1 MGADSTGADVLPFT
15 FLGYHLTTITLS
27 WLIGFLPRFAK
38 TFGVL
43 PERLGRDW
51 NALQCLGAALI
62 AYPFVRFLIG
72 IYESIPLL
80 QEYTVLEA
88 IPEAALWR
96 TISNQVIYFTLV
108 PLLGVILVSRM
119 GRRARALEPGTA
131 HPLVDALKDAG
142 SAPRVGLREDVSA
155 GLSLLILVLLLYLGG
170 TFILYTF
177 LGSVLVTGDESR
189 VFLNVTPPILLGL
202 SIMAGVSE
210 EFLFR
215 GVLMTMLRARFG
227 LIAAVIGQ
235 AVFFGFV
242 HAGYGNWAH
251 VVGPAIFGLMMTVV
265 AMRYGLAAAIVIHA
279 GIDVFFFS
287 LSLLE
292 LEPAYI
298 VLAAAVA
305 VAALIVGIATR
316 FEAAIELAR
325 WLFGEKDG
333 SKTAT

>member
-1 MGADSTGADVLPFT
+1 LPFT
-15 FLGYHLTTITLS
+15 YLQYHVTTIALS

-38 TFGVL
+38 TFNILAG
-43 PERLGRDW
+43 RIGRDW
-51 NALQCLGAALI
+51 SAVQCIGAALV
-62 AYPFVRFLIG
+62 AYPFVRFMIG

-108 PLLGVILVSRM
+108 PLVGVIIVSRM
-119 GRRARALEPGTA
+119 GRRVSDAPAGSA
-131 HPLVDALKDAG
+131 HALVDALKDAG
-142 SAPRVGLREDVSA
+142 SAPRIGLREDLSA
-155 GLSLLILVLLLYLGG
+155 GLSLLLLVLLLYLGG

-202 SIMAGVSE
+202 SIMAGISE

-215 GVLMTMLRARFG
+215 GILMTTLRARFG
-227 LIAAVIGQ
+227 LISAVVGQ

-251 VVGPAIFGLMMTVV
+251 VVGPAIFGLMMAAV
-265 AMRYGLAAAIVIHA
+265 AVRSGLAAAIVIHA

-287 LSLLE
+287 LSLLAI
-292 LEPAYI
+292 EPAYI
-298 VLAAAVA
+298 VLAAGVA
-305 VAALIVGIATR
+305 AAALIVGIATR
-316 FEAAIELAR
+316 FEATFDLGR
-325 WLFGEKDG
+325 WLLGEKSE
-333 SKTAT
+333 SKKEPL